1 MSNAAVITDVTGG
14 IGTVTLNKPWKLNA
28 WDTPMR
34 AEISAVL
41 RDWNHDSA
49 VKAVIMTGAGERAFC
64 AGQDLEET
72 EKFQSGHEGATWFQS
87 WLDFYNAIRD
97 LDKPCVAA
105 LNGVAAGSAFQVVM
119 LADVRVAH
127 PDVRIGQ
134 PEINAGI
141 PSVTGPMLMLPRI
154 GLARTIELTLT
165 GRMMDAAEAASIGLI
180 NYLVPRREDVT
191 PKAREIAEMMAAK
204 PVTAFRLNKQ
214 RIRQVTQEAFDEAF
228 RNGGKIQAEAYA
240 SGEPQEKMRNF
251 FAERAARRK
260 ARGQV

>member
-1 MSNAAVITDVTGG
+1 MSNAAVMTDVTGG

-41 RDWNHDSA
+41 RDWNRDLA

-72 EKFQSGHEGATWFQS
+72 EKFQSGHEGANWFQS

-119 LADVRVAH
+119 LTDVRVGH
-127 PDVRIGQ
+127 PDVRMGQ
-134 PEINAGI
+134 PEINSGI
-141 PSVTGPMLMLPRI
+141 PSVSGPMLMLPRI

-180 NYLVPRREDVT
+180 NYLVPQRDDVM
-191 PKAREIAEMMAAK
+191 PKAREIAGMMAAK

-228 RNGGKIQAEAYA
+228 RNGGKIQAEAYEL
-240 SGEPQEKMRNF
+240 GEPQETMRKF

-260 ARGQV
+260 ARSQA

>member
-1 MSNAAVITDVTGG
+1 MSNAAVITEVTEG

-34 AEISAVL
+34 AEITAVL
-41 RDWNHDSA
+41 NGWNRDSA

-72 EKFQSGHEGATWFQS
+72 EKFQSGHEGANWFQS
-87 WLDFYNAIRD
+87 WQEFYNAIRG

-105 LNGVAAGSAFQVVM
+105 LNGVAAGSAFQAVM
-119 LADVRVAH
+119 LTDVRVGH
-127 PDVRIGQ
+127 PGVRMGQ

-154 GLARTIELTLT
+154 GLARTMELTLT
-165 GRMMDAAEAASIGLI
+165 GRMMEAAEAATIGLI
-180 NYLVPRREDVT
+180 NYLVARPEEVM
-191 PKAREIAEMMAAK
+191 PKARDVAVMMAVK

-214 RIRQVTQEAFDEAF
+214 RFRQVTQEAFDEAF
-228 RNGGKIQAEAYA
+228 RNGGQIQAEAYA
-240 SGEPQEKMRNF
+240 SGEPQETMRQF

-260 ARGQV
+260 ARGKA